1 MRFTPNQSRYFSNA
15 PLIHVHKFYSYTHT
29 TPIPILLL
37 YVLLIHALAG
47 RAEHQEM
54 CDASEAADTGRN
66 RRL

>member
-1 MRFTPNQSRYFSNA
+1 MLHLFMYINF
-15 PLIHVHKFYSYTHT
+15 
-29 TPIPILLL
+29 TPIPVLLL